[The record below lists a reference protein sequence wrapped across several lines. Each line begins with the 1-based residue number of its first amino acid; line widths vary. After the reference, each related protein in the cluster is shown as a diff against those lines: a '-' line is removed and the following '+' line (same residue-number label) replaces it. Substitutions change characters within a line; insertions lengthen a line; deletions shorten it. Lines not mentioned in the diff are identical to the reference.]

1 MMFTGIVEEV
11 GKLVR
16 LDRQGEAFQLTFDA
30 RVILDDVKLGDSI
43 SVNGICLTVTHFSSH
58 SFTVDAVPET
68 VRRTNLSR
76 LNRGSTVN
84 LERAM
89 KANGRF
95 GGHFVSGHID
105 GTATIT
111 HRTVEENAVVFTCSL
126 DDVKMLKY
134 IIPKGSVAL
143 DGISLTV
150 MGIDQTGFQVSV
162 IPHTMEQTTLL
173 SKQKGDKINIECD
186 MIGKYIEK
194 FFSHQVEQNKH
205 TSSRLDE
212 RFLVDNGFM

>member
-1 MMFTGIVEEV
+1 MFTGIVEEV
-11 GKLVR
+11 GKLAR
-16 LDRQGEAFQLTFDA
+16 LDRRGEAYQLTFE
-30 RVILDDVKLGDSI
+30 VQGILEDVKLGDSI

-58 SFTVDAVPET
+58 LFTVDAVPET
-68 VRRTNLSR
+68 VRQTNLSG

-89 KANGRF
+89 KADGRF

-105 GTATIT
+105 GTAIIT
-111 HRTVEENAVVFTCSL
+111 RRTVEENAVVFTFSP
-126 DDVKMLKY
+126 DDIRMLKY
-134 IIPKGSVAL
+134 IIPKGSVAI

-150 MGIDQTGFQVSV
+150 MGLDHTGFQVSV

-173 SKQKGDKINIECD
+173 SKQKGDKINLECD

-194 FFSHQVEQNKH
+194 FVSHQVEQSKH
-205 TSSRLDE
+205 TSSLLDE